1 MHHSSVGHVRST
13 LRHIAF
19 ETGQLPG
26 LRVLAKPIYR
36 RLFQRPYQPEAH
48 YYGVYDS
55 YALALR
61 DAPATLP
68 TTYDV
73 EGSGRMYRNQLDQ
86 IRVSDYPVVHWLS
99 RLLATGERRVFDLGG
114 HIGLSYYGFRRYLDY
129 PSDMAWL
136 VHDVAAVASAGRDWA
151 VAHDPNRQ
159 LAFTDARDDAD
170 GADVL
175 FTSGA
180 LQYLEYTLPE
190 LLLGLKRPPTH
201 VLINMVPMHPSRDYF
216 TLQNIGFAICPYHVA
231 ALPTFIASMEA
242 LGYVIVDR
250 WETFERHL
258 EVPFAPGC
266 DVDRYYGFYFRRDAP
281 ATSATWGSLH
291 SATVGPRDPATATAT
306 A

>member
-1 MHHSSVGHVRST
+1 MHRSSAGHVRST
-13 LRHIAF
+13 LRHIAI

-26 LRVLAKPIYR
+26 LRVLARPIYR

-55 YALALR
+55 HAQALR
-61 DAPATLP
+61 DAPPTLP

-99 RLLATGERRVFDLGG
+99 QLLATGQRRLFDLGG
-114 HIGLSYYGFRRYLDY
+114 HIGLSYYSFRRYLDY
-129 PSDMAWL
+129 PSDLRWL
-136 VHDVAAVASAGRDWA
+136 VHDVAAVVAAGRDWA
-151 VAHDPNRQ
+151 VAHDAEGR
-159 LAFTDARDDAD
+159 LEFTGARDDAD

-180 LQYLEYTLPE
+180 LQYLDYALPE
-190 LLLGLKRPPTH
+190 LLLGLERPPSH
-201 VLINMVPMHPSRDYF
+201 VLINMVPLHPNRDYY

-231 ALPTFIASMEA
+231 ALPEFIAGMEA
-242 LGYVIVDR
+242 LGYAIVDR

-258 EVPFAPGC
+258 EVPFAPDC
-266 DVDRYYGFYFRRDAP
+266 DIDRYYGFYFRRDPKSQP
-281 ATSATWGSLH
+281 AASPALRSAGV
-291 SATVGPRDPATATAT
+291 AAADRARA
-306 A
+306 